1 MTVHPAT
8 ATSTSVRPHASA
20 ARPALRSRVFTAV
33 NLVAAAL
40 STASALIAL
49 AAPGVLSGG
58 ETAPGVE
65 FYAQAYA
72 ARAVPI
78 GLAVFALLLVPAL
91 RTRPAAL
98 LVLSVAGLAQVGDL
112 AIGAVQGIP
121 GMMAG
126 SAIGAIAHLASAAW
140 LIRAGR
146 DDREHQ

>member
-1 MTVHPAT
+1 MTTHPAT
-8 ATSTSVRPHASA
+8 TPVRATAT
-20 ARPALRSRVFTAV
+20 RPALRSRVLTAV
-33 NLVAAAL
+33 NLIAAAL
-40 STASALIAL
+40 STASAFIAL
-49 AAPGVLSGG
+49 ADPGILASGADAA
-58 ETAPGVE
+58 TGVE

-112 AIGAVQGIP
+112 AIGAAQGIP

-126 SAIGAIAHLASAAW
+126 SAIGAIAHLASVAW
-140 LIRAGR
+140 LLRSGR
-146 DDREHQ
+146 HGGEHQ